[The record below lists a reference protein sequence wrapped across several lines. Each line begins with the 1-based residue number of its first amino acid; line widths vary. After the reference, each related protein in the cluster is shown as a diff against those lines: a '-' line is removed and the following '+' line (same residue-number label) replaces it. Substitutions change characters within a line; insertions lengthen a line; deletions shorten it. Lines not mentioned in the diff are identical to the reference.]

1 MTVCMLARERATV
14 PLAASRLIPLPSFPS
29 RPVPPDVP
37 LLTLTLHWDG

>member
-14 PLAASRLIPLPSFPS
+14 PLAASRLTQLPSFLS
-29 RPVPPDVP
+29 RPVLPDVP